1 MTTYEKEMRKNI
13 TNSQFC
19 LHLDILKLT
28 GEDNWNGKRNKY
40 IQRFS
45 PITIL
50 WEYRSQ
56 RVPVKGG
63 IEPDED
69 EKFKL

>member
-50 WEYRSQ
+50 WEYRS
-56 RVPVKGG
+56 
-63 IEPDED
+63 
-69 EKFKL
+69 